1 MNVWPN
7 AMSKAGKVKLTN
19 LPWMCAGFG
28 SGCRFDNIFRTTTEL
43 HLFLCV
49 LSAMVYKYSKTSAGK
64 LESDNLSDSIVIY
77 DTALFLSF
85 VVLVP
90 GAFVAMVICKL
101 LHVQRV
107 LHTDTNKDPTK
118 LAFDL
123 MTLGLATKD
132 DRNKLQTYV
141 DTNLQVWL
149 G

>member
-1 MNVWPN
+1 MHSKSTFFGAFVWARRELNNP
-7 AMSKAGKVKLTN
+7 SWR
-19 LPWMCAGFG
+19 LPA
-28 SGCRFDNIFRTTTEL
+28 RA
-43 HLFLCV
+43 V
-49 LSAMVYKYSKTSAGK
+49 LSF
-64 LESDNLSDSIVIY
+64 I
-77 DTALFLSF
+77 
-85 VVLVP
+85 VLVP

-107 LHTDTNKDPTK
+107 LHTDTDKDPTK